1 MTRVYKTRIDTWL
14 LVVLLAAMGLA
25 LLAALEFIVV
35 ADRSAWW
42 IAPVAAVLGVGLPA
56 WLLLGTK
63 YRLDEKELRISSG
76 PFRWRIPLATIQST
90 ASSSNPIASPALS
103 LKRIRID
110 YGDGRTVYISPH
122 DREAFIA
129 ELERLRAGADHRE

>member
-1 MTRVYKTRIDTWL
+1 MTRIYRTRVDTWL

-25 LLAALEFIVV
+25 LLAALEVIVV

-42 IAPVAAVLGVGLPA
+42 IAPLAAVLGVGLPA
-56 WLLLGTK
+56 WLLLDTK

-76 PFRWRIPLATIQST
+76 PFRWRVLLSTIQSVEPS
-90 ASSSNPIASPALS
+90 ANPIASPALS

-110 YGDGRTVYISPH
+110 YGAGQTVYISPR
-122 DREAFIA
+122 DREAFIS
-129 ELERLRAGADHRE
+129 ELERLRAGAERLE

>member
-25 LLAALEFIVV
+25 LLAALEVIVV

-42 IAPVAAVLGVGLPA
+42 IAPLAAVLGVGLPA
-56 WLLLGTK
+56 WLLLDTK

-76 PFRWRIPLATIQST
+76 PFRWRVLLSTIQSVEPS
-90 ASSSNPIASPALS
+90 ANPIASPALS

-110 YGDGRTVYISPH
+110 YGAGQTVYISPR
-122 DREAFIA
+122 DREAFIS
-129 ELERLRAGADHRE
+129 ELERLRAGADRLE